1 VGHYCWVCD
10 GIRPN
15 EAFSGK
21 GHKQHICKKCAKKPR
36 EERERVKSLQ
46 NIHGF
51 LIQRNISERNIAYLK
66 KQCKFP
72 DEEVQR
78 YAKLV
83 LEIARI
89 KPHKRKRVKFLA
101 QHRPELLAR
110 LVQHFSLPGQK
121 DIEVISDE
129 KILE

>member
-1 VGHYCWVCD
+1 MGHYCWVCES
-10 GIRPN
+10 IRPN

-51 LIQRNISERNIAYLK
+51 LSHRNISGKNIAYLK
-66 KQCKFP
+66 RHCKFL

-89 KPHKRKRVKFLA
+89 KPHKRNRIKFLA
-101 QHRPELLAR
+101 KHNSSLLA
-110 LVQHFSLPGQK
+110 
-121 DIEVISDE
+121 E
-129 KILE
+129 LEATGLLLYYN